1 MNPLIYSL
9 RNKDVK
15 VALKQTISMRKFWSE
30 TLSFYSCSKGRFCMF
45 NQLSLSS
52 FIFCGEGNLGPASF
66 SILFTVGFLFYL
78 TFCTIYFN
86 HFNYLI
92 MTLSK

>member
-1 MNPLIYSL
+1 MMNPLIYSL

-45 NQLSLSS
+45 N
-52 FIFCGEGNLGPASF
+52 
-66 SILFTVGFLFYL
+66 
-78 TFCTIYFN
+78 
-86 HFNYLI
+86 
-92 MTLSK
+92 